1 MKSNYKKIGD
11 CIRLIDERNRNLE
24 VSNLLGINITK
35 NYMPS
40 VANQTGLDFSKYK
53 IVRKGRF
60 ACNIMH
66 VGRDERFPVSLYVE
80 EHPAI
85 VSPAYVTFEVIDEN
99 VVLPE
104 YLMIVFQ
111 KPEFDRYS
119 WYVSDSSV
127 RGGLEWDRF
136 CEIEIPIP
144 EDIEVQKNVV
154 AVYNELLRNQR
165 SYENSLNDLQLICD
179 TFIED
184 LAKKKGL
191 KRLGD
196 YIEKISLKNSNDQ
209 LKSLV
214 GISERKEFRLPA
226 GKVNKEN
233 LSNHLIINKD
243 EFGYIPRMNPFKP
256 LAVALSFFDYPVL
269 LSPSYVAF
277 RIADTKILLPEFLLL
292 IFKRAE
298 FDRYAAYNAWS
309 STRDTFNWED
319 MCEVHLPIPD
329 IEVQQSI
336 VTIYH
341 VLESRKKINQDLK
354 NIITPLCPVL
364 LKGVVDEL
372 STKAS

>member
-85 VSPAYVTFEVIDEN
+85 VSPAYVTFEVIDAN

-127 RGGLEWDRF
+127 RGGLEWERF

-144 EDIEVQKNVV
+144 EDIEAQKNVV
-154 AVYNELLRNQR
+154 DVYNELLRNQR

-319 MCEVHLPIPD
+319 MCEVQLPIPD

>member
-11 CIRLIDERNRNLE
+11 CIRLVDERNRNLE

-53 IVRKGRF
+53 IVRRGRF

-66 VGRDERFPVSLYVE
+66 VGRDERYPVSLYVD

-85 VSPAYVTFEVIDEN
+85 VSPAYVTFEVIDAN

-104 YLMIVFQ
+104 YLMIIFQ

-127 RGGLEWDRF
+127 RGGLEWERF

-144 EDIEVQKNVV
+144 ENIEAQRNVV

-184 LAKKKGL
+184 LAKNKGL

-196 YIEKISLKNSNDQ
+196 YIEKISQKNSDDQ

-226 GKVNKEN
+226 GKVNREN
-233 LSNHLIINKD
+233 LSSHLIINKG

-277 RIADTKILLPEFLLL
+277 RISDTKILLPEFLLL

-319 MCEVHLPIPD
+319 MCEVQLPIPD

-364 LKGVVDEL
+364 VKGVVDDL

>member
-11 CIRLIDERNRNLE
+11 CIRLIDERNRNRE

-35 NYMPS
+35 NFMPS
-40 VANQTGLDFSKYK
+40 VANKTGLDFSKYK

-66 VGRDERFPVSLYVE
+66 VGRDESFPVSLYVD

-85 VSPAYVTFEVIDEN
+85 VSPAYITFEVIDTN
-99 VVLPE
+99 VVLSE

-111 KPEFDRYS
+111 KSEFDRYS

-127 RGGLEWDRF
+127 RGGLEWERF

-144 EDIEVQKNVV
+144 EDIEVQRNVV

-165 SYENSLNDLQLICD
+165 SYECSLHDLQLICD
-179 TFIED
+179 TFIEE

-191 KRLGD
+191 ERLGD
-196 YIEKISLKNSNDQ
+196 YIEKISLKNSDDQ

-233 LSNHLIINKD
+233 LSNHLIINKE

-277 RIADTKILLPEFLLL
+277 RITDTNILLPEFLLL

-319 MCEVHLPIPD
+319 MCEVQIPIPD
-329 IEVQQSI
+329 IKVQQSI
-336 VTIYH
+336 VAIYH
-341 VLESRKKINQDLK
+341 VLESRKKINQNLK
-354 NIITPLCPVL
+354 NLVAPLCPIL
-364 LKGVVDEL
+364 LKGVVDKL

>member
-1 MKSNYKKIGD
+1 MKSNYKKVGD
-11 CIRLIDERNRNLE
+11 CIRLVDERNRNLE
-24 VSNLLGINITK
+24 VGNLLGINITK

-40 VANQTGLDFSKYK
+40 VANQTGLDLSKYK

-66 VGRDERFPVSLYVE
+66 VGRDERFPVSLYFDE
-80 EHPAI
+80 IPAI
-85 VSPAYVTFEVIDEN
+85 VSPAYVTFEVIDSE
-99 VVLPE
+99 VILPE
-104 YLMIVFQ
+104 YLMIIFQ

-127 RGGLEWDRF
+127 RGGLEWERF

-144 EDIEVQKNVV
+144 TDIEAQKNVV
-154 AVYNELLRNQR
+154 AVYNELLRNQK
-165 SYENSLNDLQLICD
+165 SYEGSLNDLQLICD

-196 YIEKISLKNSNDQ
+196 YIEKITLKNTDDK
-209 LKSLV
+209 LKSLI

-226 GKVNKEN
+226 GKVNREN
-233 LSNHLIINKD
+233 LSNHLIIHQD

-256 LAVALSFFDYPVL
+256 LAIALSFFDYPVL

-277 RIADTKILLPEFLLL
+277 KIVDMRILLPEFLLL
-292 IFKRAE
+292 IFKRTE

-319 MCEVHLPIPD
+319 MCEVLLPIPD
-329 IEVQQSI
+329 IEVQKSI

-364 LKGVVDEL
+364 LKGVVDNL

>member
-1 MKSNYKKIGD
+1 MKSNYKRIGD
-11 CIRLIDERNRNLE
+11 CIRVVDERNRSLE

-40 VANQTGLDFSKYK
+40 VANQTGLDLSKYK

-66 VGRDERFPVSLYVE
+66 VGRDERFPVSLYIDE
-80 EHPAI
+80 IPAI
-85 VSPAYVTFEVIDEN
+85 VSPAYVTFEVIDPE
-99 VVLPE
+99 VTLSE

-144 EDIEVQKNVV
+144 TDIEAQKNVV
-154 AVYNELLRNQR
+154 AVYNELTRNQK
-165 SYENSLNDLQLICD
+165 SYEGSLDDLQLICD

-184 LAKKKGL
+184 LAGKKEL

-196 YIEKISLKNSNDQ
+196 YIEKISLKNSDDK
-209 LKSLV
+209 LKSVV

-233 LSNHLIINKD
+233 LSNHLIIHQG
-243 EFGYIPRMNPFKP
+243 EFSYIPRMNPFKP
-256 LAVALSFFDYPVL
+256 LAVALSFFDYPEFSFQFLSL
-269 LSPSYVAF
+269 L
-277 RIADTKILLPEFLLL
+277 T
-292 IFKRAE
+292 
-298 FDRYAAYNAWS
+298 
-309 STRDTFNWED
+309 
-319 MCEVHLPIPD
+319 
-329 IEVQQSI
+329 
-336 VTIYH
+336 
-341 VLESRKKINQDLK
+341 DLQF
-354 NIITPLCPVL
+354 
-364 LKGVVDEL
+364 
-372 STKAS
+372 